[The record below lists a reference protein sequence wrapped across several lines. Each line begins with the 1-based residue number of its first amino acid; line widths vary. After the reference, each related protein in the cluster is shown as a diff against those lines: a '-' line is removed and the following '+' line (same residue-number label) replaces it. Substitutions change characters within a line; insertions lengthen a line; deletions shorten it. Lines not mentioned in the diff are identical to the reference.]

1 MMMRETAEEEPWKC
15 KQIVPVARADPGD
28 RTEYA
33 GAIHAGAQP
42 QQQATEK
49 CRQSRC
55 ICRACREMQAQGDG
69 AEPEPARPQAALNQ
83 GKEPGRRLLPDQLI
97 DGGDQ
102 DRKSVVWE
110 RVGQYV

>member
-55 ICRACREMQAQGDG
+55 ICRACREMTIGRATCREGG
-69 AEPEPARPQAALNQ
+69 
-83 GKEPGRRLLPDQLI
+83 GKYVWI
-97 DGGDQ
+97 
-102 DRKSVVWE
+102 SVVAVSFKKKK
-110 RVGQYV
+110 RKKTRDNRA

>member
-1 MMMRETAEEEPWKC
+1 MVMRETAEEEPWKC

-69 AEPEPARPQAALNQ
+69 AEPEPARPQAALNH
-83 GKEPGRRLLPDQLI
+83 GKEPGPTLLPHQLLT
-97 DGGDQ
+97 
-102 DRKSVVWE
+102 RRAPPRSPPL
-110 RVGQYV
+110 